1 VPGRGTLNR
10 SVRLTPTQP
19 PPNTT
24 NFSRIWG
31 RCPQGGGGC
40 AKINIMKAILPHPV
54 HESYKRHRKELVWQ
68 IILPVVL
75 TSLLL
80 IALIVLISIATFR
93 DGGDVDRWAAIST
106 IWIVAPI
113 MIGLLIFTALLG
125 GLVYLMMKL
134 LHITPTYTGIVQDYV
149 YLAAGYIK
157 RASEALVQPVL
168 QLNGILAS
176 LIAFFEKMKP

>member
-1 VPGRGTLNR
+1 
-10 SVRLTPTQP
+10 
-19 PPNTT
+19 
-24 NFSRIWG
+24 
-31 RCPQGGGGC
+31 
-40 AKINIMKAILPHPV
+40 MKATISQPV

-80 IALIVLISIATFR
+80 VALIVLISVATFR
-93 DGGDVDRWAAIST
+93 DNGDVARWAAIST

-125 GLVYLMMKL
+125 GLIYLMMKL
-134 LHITPTYTGIVQDYV
+134 LNITPTYTSLAQDYV
-149 YLAAGYIK
+149 YLAVGYIK
-157 RASEALVQPVL
+157 RASEAIVQPVL

-176 LIAFFEKMKP
+176 LISFFEKMKPK